1 MPQKKKDKVKQPP
14 EPKHVEAILSAS
26 KPSIA
31 ASKARNVSKVEH
43 YGTNAQSK
51 AGPAKPQHVHAR
63 TRARAH
69 THTHTHTHRGLG
81 FRFSFRV

>member
-1 MPQKKKDKVKQPP
+1 MDAAKKKYKVKQQP

-31 ASKARNVSKVEH
+31 ASKASNVSKVEQ
-43 YGTNAQSK
+43 YGTNTQSK

-63 TRARAH
+63 TRARAQTH
-69 THTHTHTHRGLG
+69 THTHTHTG
-81 FRFSFRV
+81 V